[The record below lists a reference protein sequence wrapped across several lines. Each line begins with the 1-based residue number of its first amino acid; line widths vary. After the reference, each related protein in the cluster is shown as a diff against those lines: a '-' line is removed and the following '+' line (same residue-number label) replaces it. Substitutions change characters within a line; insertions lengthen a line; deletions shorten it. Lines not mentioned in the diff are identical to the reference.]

1 MSPVIFLDWH
11 TQPEGSS
18 AQMVGKTVGKYR
30 ILDRIGRGGMGTVYR
45 AVDETLDR
53 DVAIKVLNPD
63 LGDPEVLKRFRAEA
77 VALARLNHPGIA
89 TIYELTRH
97 EDDLLMVMEFVRG
110 ETLQELS
117 ERLGPLAPPQ
127 AGHLCLQIL
136 EALGHAH
143 RAGVVHRDL
152 KPANIM
158 VTDGG
163 LVKVMDFGIAR
174 VLGTEHV
181 THAGYMMGTPAYM
194 APEQVLGADVDGRAD
209 LYAVGV
215 VFFRLL
221 SRELPFTAETAIAM
235 VQKQIGDMPTPIGT
249 FRPDLPL
256 WCGQVIERALAK
268 QPAERYQSA
277 EEFKAALL
285 AAVRPEAVGEMPT
298 MLTPAPPGLP
308 ISADLARTYDGQTR
322 LTGSLTE
329 DGDSDDTRLATPAPA
344 VTAAPRPSVP
354 ERTTTTVVLTR
365 SHLFTLAALMLVL
378 TVGIAVLAYVA
389 LRQPTTVPA
398 QPSAEVAGDLDT
410 SLDTS
415 SEATT
420 GSPAPEE
427 AFPQERADE
436 SEPPPQVPAVTPA
449 APAPPPAKPVAAA
462 ATRPVDP
469 DTRTP
474 PAAARAADGNG
485 PAAEPPKNDGPA
497 VATLA
502 TVMVKGVRVLVAG
515 ADGGETM
522 REREVLLQLEPGRL
536 SLVDAPDGTALASL
550 PYADIVGAYYSRGN
564 HPRWRD
570 ADGEEAGVRVNRG
583 RLGFLRSERNW
594 LVLTTRSGEPLII
607 RLDDNVTRTALS
619 DFQDRARITVQR

>member
-1 MSPVIFLDWH
+1 ML
-11 TQPEGSS
+11 
-18 AQMVGKTVGKYR
+18 GKTVGKYR

-45 AVDETLDR
+45 ATDETLDR

-127 AGHLCLQIL
+127 AVHLCIQIL

-143 RAGVVHRDL
+143 RAGIVHRDL

-194 APEQVLGADVDGRAD
+194 APEQVLGTEVDGRAD

-221 SRELPFTAETAIAM
+221 SRELPFTADTAIAM

-256 WCGQVIERALAK
+256 WCGQVIARALAK

-285 AAVRPEAVGEMPT
+285 AAVKPEAVGEMPT
-298 MLTPAPPGLP
+298 MLTPTPPGLP
-308 ISADLARTYDGQTR
+308 ISADLARTYSSQTR
-322 LTGSLTE
+322 LTGGLRGGADPDE
-329 DGDSDDTRLATPAPA
+329 TRLATPAPDA
-344 VTAAPRPSVP
+344 PAAARPSVP

-365 SHLFTLAALMLVL
+365 SHLLTLAALLLVL
-378 TVGIAVLAYVA
+378 AGGIAVLAYLA
-389 LRQPTTVPA
+389 LRQPSMVPVP
-398 QPSAEVAGDLDT
+398 PSAEVAADFDAA
-410 SLDTS
+410 
-415 SEATT
+415 SEATS
-420 GSPAPEE
+420 GSPAPDD
-427 AFPQERADE
+427 APPQEQAEER
-436 SEPPPQVPAVTPA
+436 EPLPQGPAVTAA
-449 APAPPPAKPVAAA
+449 APAPPPAKPVVAA
-462 ATRPVDP
+462 ATRPVEP
-469 DTRTP
+469 ETRAQ
-474 PAAARAADGNG
+474 PAAARAGTGNG
-485 PAAEPPKNDGPA
+485 PAAEPPTDEAPA
-497 VATLA
+497 AAALG
-502 TVMVKGVRVLVAG
+502 TVMVKGVRVLVADAG
-515 ADGGETM
+515 GGEAM
-522 REREVLLQLEPGRL
+522 REREVLLQLAPDQL
-536 SLVDAPDGTALASL
+536 SLVDQPDGTALASL

-564 HPRWRD
+564 HPRWRG
-570 ADGEEAGVRVNRG
+570 ADGEEAGVRVERG

-607 RLDDNVTRTALS
+607 RLEDNVMRTALG